1 MKVVNRSRYLLISIF
16 IFSLFFVPNFQR
28 ISSAQDNEGRPT
40 GLGNPP
46 QVGREL
52 IVNQSLRTESDS
64 DADAEYM
71 AFLPLTLDP
80 ATTAQLLVCPAN
92 QQENKIATMAK
103 ADPNQERP
111 EMNCDPILSQVAHAR
126 AQDMAQKGYFSHIN
140 MDGYGPN
147 YLVAQAG
154 YDLPDWWSDSKDAN
168 YIESIAAGYSTAQ
181 AAWEGWLNSSSHR
194 THVLGENDFWAE
206 QTNYGM
212 GYVYI
217 AGSPYGHYWV
227 FITAPPEGS

>member
-1 MKVVNRSRYLLISIF
+1 
-16 IFSLFFVPNFQR
+16 
-28 ISSAQDNEGRPT
+28 
-40 GLGNPP
+40 
-46 QVGREL
+46 
-52 IVNQSLRTESDS
+52 
-64 DADAEYM
+64 
-71 AFLPLTLDP
+71 
-80 ATTAQLLVCPAN
+80 
-92 QQENKIATMAK
+92 
-103 ADPNQERP
+103 
-111 EMNCDPILSQVAHAR
+111 
-126 AQDMAQKGYFSHIN
+126 